1 MRKKFIIFDCDG
13 VLVNTEVISN
23 GVIAEFLNANGYPI
37 SEEYCAKLFTGKSE
51 QLVNQIILEKIGN
64 SSIQQTDLSSLHQ
77 SILDTVTND
86 NSLKPLMS
94 KVLEYL
100 SEHNID
106 RCVASN
112 SHRKWIIDCLE
123 TTDQLKFFDANK
135 IYDVDKVLMP
145 KPAPDLF
152 LLAANSNSYPLEDCL
167 VIEDSVTG
175 VKAAK
180 AAGIDV
186 VGFLGSTHTKY
197 EWYKDMIIDLK
208 VSVVYNTSELLGLL
222 HNIC

>member
-23 GVIAEFLNANGYPI
+23 GVIAEFLNANGSPV
-37 SEEYCAKLFTGKSE
+37 SEEDCAKLFTGKSE
-51 QLVNQIILEKIGN
+51 QLVNQIILEKIGS
-64 SSIQQTDLSSLHQ
+64 SSIQHALSSLHQ
-77 SILDTVTND
+77 NILDTVTNS

-112 SHRKWIIDCLE
+112 SHRKWITDCLRL
-123 TTDQLKFFDANK
+123 TNQLKFFNANR
-135 IYDVDKVLMP
+135 IYDVDKVLFP
-145 KPAPDLF
+145 KPAPGLF
-152 LLAANSNSYPLEDCL
+152 LLAANSNCYSLEDCL
-167 VIEDSVTG
+167 VIEDSATG
-175 VKAAK
+175 INAAK

-186 VGFLGSTHTKY
+186 VGF
-197 EWYKDMIIDLK
+197 
-208 VSVVYNTSELLGLL
+208 
-222 HNIC
+222 